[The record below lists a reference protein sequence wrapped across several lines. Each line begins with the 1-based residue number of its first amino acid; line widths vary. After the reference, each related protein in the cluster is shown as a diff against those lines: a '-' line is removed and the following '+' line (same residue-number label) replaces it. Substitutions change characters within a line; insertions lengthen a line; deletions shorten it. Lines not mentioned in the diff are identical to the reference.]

1 MIIHSVVFK
10 LKHTKGSSNEKNFL
24 KAAMQLATIPGVYNL
39 KSFRQIGKKNNFSFG
54 LSMKFKTIKAYET
67 YNQHHVHLAFIQD
80 FWIEGV
86 EDFLEIDY
94 EPYAE

>member
-1 MIIHSVVFK
+1 
-10 LKHTKGSSNEKNFL
+10 
-24 KAAMQLATIPGVYNL
+24 
-39 KSFRQIGKKNNFSFG
+39 
-54 LSMKFKTIKAYET
+54 MKFKTIKAYET